1 MKTWGPSHEKNL
13 GFSWEI
19 PWKIG
24 ENPGLKP
31 NKPIHF
37 EMISGLKTCKHNSF
51 TNVFFNQSVES
62 HFATIDL
69 GIHKELSKRS
79 SAEPIKDPLPSNI
92 K

>member
-1 MKTWGPSHEKNL
+1 MGRNMKTWGPSHEKNL

-37 EMISGLKTCKHNSF
+37 EMISG
-51 TNVFFNQSVES
+51 
-62 HFATIDL
+62 
-69 GIHKELSKRS
+69 
-79 SAEPIKDPLPSNI
+79 
-92 K
+92 